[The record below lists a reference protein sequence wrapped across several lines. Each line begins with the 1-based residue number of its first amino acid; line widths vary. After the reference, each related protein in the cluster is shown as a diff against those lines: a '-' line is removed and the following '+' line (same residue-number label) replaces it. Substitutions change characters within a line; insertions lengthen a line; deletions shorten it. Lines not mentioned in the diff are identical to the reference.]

1 MNMKK
6 LLLIFLMFVSS
17 PIWAQNEVLRL
28 RAVHLYQD
36 DLALLE
42 YRGEVGG
49 IRFDLPLPEGSL
61 PEGIIVRTGSN
72 DRLLQYM
79 VQDITTEVKKPIL
92 SYIEMLRENVGFS
105 VTLEVFEGRES
116 VSYTGE
122 VQGLDE
128 KSQIVFLRT
137 NSSLEV
143 IPIGNIQHLSGG
155 RGLNIATRRSQTS
168 RVLTILFVGEVSN
181 EPLTI
186 LIPNTSIK
194 ADAGY
199 LLDFDRAKTEL
210 SLDLRL
216 KSALSAD
223 DISLFYY
230 GVPFNQQKA
239 NTYAAQAAFQLS
251 GVRMQAGQ
259 QAAWQILSTPVDLTL
274 VDEAEIS
281 PWLPDATGLTQ
292 STRASR
298 SLIIQNNSPISWFSA
313 AIHER
318 KSKSIG
324 KIPGMLPTTVKGG
337 TARIEYGK
345 SPYVINDNARLVKV
359 SKKAITLNGMKFD
372 SYLFEG
378 KLDIRNTGTEA
389 GRIKVIKQAVPENYR
404 NYWFANVFLDLKGK
418 SKQEVTQFE
427 FEVKV
432 EANDATFYRYRYELL
447 VPSAN

>member
-1 MNMKK
+1 
-6 LLLIFLMFVSS
+6 
-17 PIWAQNEVLRL
+17 
-28 RAVHLYQD
+28 
-36 DLALLE
+36 
-42 YRGEVGG
+42 
-49 IRFDLPLPEGSL
+49 
-61 PEGIIVRTGSN
+61 
-72 DRLLQYM
+72 
-79 VQDITTEVKKPIL
+79 
-92 SYIEMLRENVGFS
+92 MLRENVGFS

-298 SLIIQNNSPISWFSA
+298 SLSIQNNSPISWFSA

>member
-1 MNMKK
+1 MKK

-239 NTYAAQAAFQLS
+239 STYAAQAAFQLS

-298 SLIIQNNSPISWFSA
+298 SLSIQNNSPISWFSA

-359 SKKAITLNGMKFD
+359 SKKAITLNGMKYD

>member
-1 MNMKK
+1 MKK

-17 PIWAQNEVLRL
+17 PIWAQNEALRL

-61 PEGIIVRTGSN
+61 PEAIIVRTGSN

-199 LLDFDRAKTEL
+199 LLDFDRSKTEL

-216 KSALSAD
+216 KSALTAD

-230 GVPFNQQKA
+230 GVPFNQQNA

-274 VDEAEIS
+274 VDEAAIA

-298 SLIIQNNSPISWFSA
+298 SLSIQNNSPISWFSA

-359 SKKAITLNGMKFD
+359 SKKAVTLNGMKYD

>member
-1 MNMKK
+1 MKK

-36 DLALLE
+36 ELALLE

-79 VQDITTEVKKPIL
+79 VQDIITEVKKPIL

-105 VTLEVFEGRES
+105 ITLEVFEGRES

-143 IPIGNIQHLSGG
+143 IPIANIQHLSGG

-199 LLDFDRAKTEL
+199 LLDFDRSKTEL

-216 KSALSAD
+216 KSAITAD

-274 VDEAEIS
+274 VDEAEIA

-292 STRASR
+292 SARASR
-298 SLIIQNNSPISWFSA
+298 SLSIQNNSPINWFSA

-324 KIPGMLPTTVKGG
+324 KIPGMLPTTTKGG
-337 TARIEYGK
+337 LARIEYGK

-359 SKKAITLNGMKFD
+359 SKKAITLNGMKYD